1 MAEPKETVSLSK
13 DSISEIEFSSTI
25 SRLDTKIDSVSKHV
39 SDHMEK
45 TDAVLHKQY
54 QQLKDSLH
62 KNEVSNASYPT
73 DMSDSIEKYDA
84 KKTANKRAFN
94 SMLGTAAGMFLTI
107 LGMVF
112 AGLWFS
118 IESEDFKVSQKT
130 EISQL
135 RLEASLEKELAKM
148 RFESLLANSKLHD
161 DIEAGAKIIAT
172 RRA

>member
-1 MAEPKETVSLSK
+1 
-13 DSISEIEFSSTI
+13 
-25 SRLDTKIDSVSKHV
+25 
-39 SDHMEK
+39 MEK

-118 IESEDFKVSQKT
+118 
-130 EISQL
+130 
-135 RLEASLEKELAKM
+135 
-148 RFESLLANSKLHD
+148 LLY
-161 DIEAGAKIIAT
+161 
-172 RRA
+172 